1 MSVEAPVM
9 AKAKRPTKRESE
21 PAPKTVGI
29 RVSAEY
35 ADWLEEL
42 ARHYRTTI
50 AGVIDRALAEWTE
63 TQGYPKRP
71 PVRTP

>member
-1 MSVEAPVM
+1 M
-9 AKAKRPTKRESE
+9 AKAKSGGKGKPDQG
-21 PAPKTVGI
+21 PKTIGI
-29 RVSAEY
+29 RVSSGYAE
-35 ADWLEEL
+35 WLEQL

-63 TQGYPKRP
+63 TQGYPVRP